1 MNELVLVGLFLVFV
15 TLLISLLV
23 MHIKIGDEFR
33 ETREVQ
39 HLQLMALYRLLQNAD
54 VMAGGRFGESD
65 EMKVYMSKY
74 LAAHRNN

>member
-54 VMAGGRFGESD
+54 VKAGGRFGESD